1 MGDKLS
7 QLAQLG
13 DLLKAGVLTEAEF
26 QQQKAR
32 ILQG

>member
-1 MGDKLS
+1 MGA
-7 QLAQLG
+7 QLAQLTQLG

-32 ILQG
+32 ILSA